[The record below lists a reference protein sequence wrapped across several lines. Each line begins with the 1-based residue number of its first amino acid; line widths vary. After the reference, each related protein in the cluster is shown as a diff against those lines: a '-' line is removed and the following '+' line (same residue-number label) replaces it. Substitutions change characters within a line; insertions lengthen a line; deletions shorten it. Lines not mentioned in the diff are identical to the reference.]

1 MSKENIIL
9 QCDNIEFKY
18 GRRVVLHDVSFSI
31 EKGTYT
37 SIVGPNG
44 SGKSTLFNIL
54 SGYLPLSHGD
64 VFLDGRNLKK
74 IRVEERAIL
83 LSIINQS
90 SDMRFP
96 FTCLETV
103 LMGSHPHRSRFQ
115 GVDEKLL
122 QSAKALMEKT
132 DTYQFAS
139 RKITELSGG
148 EVQRVLISR
157 ALMQNPKILLLD
169 EAMSELDVSSKFI
182 IGNVLKQLIEDE
194 GLTIISIHHDLSL
207 AYHFSD
213 NLIVFKDGMVVKS
226 GNPDDVCNEDFFEN
240 VFNVK
245 AEIFPHKGFI
255 IQGEC

>member
-1 MSKENIIL
+1 MNKNNSIL
-9 QCDNIEFKY
+9 ECCNIEFKY
-18 GRRVVLHDVSFSI
+18 GRRKVLHNVSFSI
-31 EKGTYT
+31 QKGTYT
-37 SIVGPNG
+37 SVVGPNG

-54 SGYLPLSHGD
+54 SGYLPVQQGE
-64 VFLDGRNLKK
+64 VFLDGKNLNK
-74 IRVEERAIL
+74 IKVEDRAVL

-115 GVDEKLL
+115 SVDDALL
-122 QSAKALMEKT
+122 KSAKELMEKT
-132 DTYQFAS
+132 DTYKFAS

-182 IGNVLKQLIEDE
+182 ISNVLKQLIDED

-207 AYHFSD
+207 AYRFSD
-213 NLIVFKDGMVVKS
+213 NLIVFKDGQIVKE
-226 GNPDDVCNEDFFEN
+226 GKPDDVCTEEFFEA

-245 AEIFPHKGFI
+245 AEIIPHKGFI
-255 IQGEC
+255 IQSEC

>member
-1 MSKENIIL
+1 
-9 QCDNIEFKY
+9 
-18 GRRVVLHDVSFSI
+18 
-31 EKGTYT
+31 
-37 SIVGPNG
+37 
-44 SGKSTLFNIL
+44 
-54 SGYLPLSHGD
+54 
-64 VFLDGRNLKK
+64 
-74 IRVEERAIL
+74 
-83 LSIINQS
+83 
-90 SDMRFP
+90 
-96 FTCLETV
+96 
-103 LMGSHPHRSRFQ
+103 MGAHPHRSRFQ
-115 GVDEKLL
+115 GVDVGLL

-182 IGNVLKQLIEDE
+182 IGNVLRQLIDEE

-207 AYHFSD
+207 AYRFSD
-213 NLIVFKDGMVVKS
+213 NLIVFKDGKVVTT